1 MSSSSPT
8 PAGRSGLHQ
17 QSFAS
22 SDQDLHRT
30 KVASSGGASEA
41 REMASDAAA
50 AVGIQVKDL
59 LDRQVGSG
67 CDLVSKFAKSAMR
80 AADDLNHEAPQ
91 LAGLVRGAANRLD
104 GLANDFHDR
113 SVDELVRSASD
124 FTRRQPALVFGLA
137 AVAGFVALRT
147 VYSASSANL
156 NSSSPHANRT
166 GSFHGA

>member
-1 MSSSSPT
+1 MEKDMNSYSSTS
-8 PAGRSGLHQ
+8 AGRVNAPKESLELGATSAHQ
-17 QSFAS
+17 DAGMM
-22 SDQDLHRT
+22 
-30 KVASSGGASEA
+30 AGAQ
-41 REMASDAAA
+41 EMASDAAA

-67 CDLVSKFAKSAMR
+67 CDLVSKFAKSAKR

-113 SVDELVRSASD
+113 SVDELVKSASD
-124 FTRRQPALVFGLA
+124 LTRRQPALVFGLA

-156 NSSSPHANRT
+156 TSHQANRP
-166 GSFHGA
+166 G